1 LTEGEPAGDRVALL
15 SRAGAGLAPLL
26 REAARRGI
34 VPTVAAGDGD
44 VWARAL
50 ASAAG
55 AEIAGVWPGGRGA
68 ATLVVDHPPADL
80 LELPADAMLVAS
92 VAAAEALAAAGR
104 RVVPILAVVGLDAAT
119 AMERAHE
126 LRLRHGAVALA
137 GWGPDLLDA
146 LVRAGAVPGPV
157 SEPAPPAEARLDGVR
172 ALHLT
177 SVHRPDDG
185 RILHREVAALRAAG
199 ADARVLGLTSR
210 PPRTRRGAAGWALV
224 QEARMR
230 EADVYHVHDPELLP
244 GAVWLRRSTGRV
256 VIYDAHEYLG
266 QTTRT
271 KPWIPGPLRTPTAV
285 GAARAERALARR
297 LSGVVAVT
305 EDLAVDFAAT
315 GVPAVSVANYAAA
328 ERFPEPGPPEG
339 PLVAYVGAL
348 DGSRGL
354 GLMLEAFPMVA
365 APGARLLLAGP
376 GEPGPLPTAVTHLG
390 PVPYDEVPRVLARA
404 AVVWVPLRRT
414 PNNDR
419 GRLTKVMEAMAAGR
433 PLVASDLTRT
443 ATIVR
448 AAGCGIVV
456 PDRDPAAHAAALTR
470 LLEDPEGAARMG
482 AAGRRAFLER
492 MTFGR
497 EAARLVAFYADLL
510 GR

>member
-1 LTEGEPAGDRVALL
+1 MTAGDAEAERVALL
-15 SRAGAGLAPLL
+15 ARAGSGLAALL
-26 REAARRGI
+26 REAAWRGI
-34 VPTVAAGDGD
+34 AATVAADEGDAR
-44 VWARAL
+44 ARAL
-50 ASAAG
+50 AAAAG
-55 AEIAGVWPGGRGA
+55 AEVAGVWPGGREA
-68 ATLVVDHPPADL
+68 ATLVVDRLPADL
-80 LELPADAMLVAS
+80 AELPPEPVLVAP
-92 VAAAEALAAAGR
+92 AAAADALAAAGR
-104 RVVPILAVVGLDAAT
+104 RVVPIVSVIGLDPSAA
-119 AMERAHE
+119 RARAAE
-126 LRLRHGAVALA
+126 LRSRHGAVVLA
-137 GWGPDLLDA
+137 GWDPGMLDA
-146 LVRAGAVPGPV
+146 LTRAGVVPGPV
-157 SEPAPPAEARLDGVR
+157 REPPAPPGARLDGVR

-185 RILHREVAALRAAG
+185 RIFHREVAALRAAG
-199 ADARVLGLTSR
+199 ADARVLGLAAR
-210 PPRTRRGAAGWALV
+210 PPRSRRAAAGRRLV
-224 QEARMR
+224 EEARRR
-230 EADVYHVHDPELLP
+230 EVDVYHVHDPELLP
-244 GAVWLRRSTGRV
+244 GAVWLRRATGRV

-271 KPWIPGPLRTPTAV
+271 KPWIPGPFRTPTAV
-285 GAARAERALARR
+285 GAAHAERALARR

-305 EDLAVDFAAT
+305 EDLAVEFAAT

-328 ERFPEPGPPEG
+328 ERFPDPGPADG
-339 PLVAYVGAL
+339 PVVAYVGAL
-348 DGSRGL
+348 DASRGL

-365 APGARLLLAGP
+365 APGARLVLAGP
-376 GEPGPLPTAVTHLG
+376 GDPGPLPPPVTHLG
-390 PVPYDEVPRVLARA
+390 PVPYDVVPRVLAGA
-404 AVVWVPLRRT
+404 AVVWIPLRRT

-470 LLEDPEGAARMG
+470 LLEDPETAARMG

-497 EAARLVAFYADLL
+497 EAARLVAFYAELL